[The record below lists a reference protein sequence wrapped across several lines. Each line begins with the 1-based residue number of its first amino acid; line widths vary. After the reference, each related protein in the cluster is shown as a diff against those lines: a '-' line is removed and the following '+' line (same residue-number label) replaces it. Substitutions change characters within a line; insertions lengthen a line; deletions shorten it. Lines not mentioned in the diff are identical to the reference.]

1 VTTPTTPPLVVIGS
15 GVAGASTAF
24 ALARRSA
31 SVTVTVIDAAR
42 GAEQHPPA
50 QRAAAHSPA
59 AAPVPAARP
68 PRRIIHEYLQVA

>member
-1 VTTPTTPPLVVIGS
+1 VTTPTTPPLVVIG

-31 SVTVTVIDAAR
+31 SVTVIDAAR

-59 AAPVPAARP
+59 AAPGPCGATTSAAHPPIPAGRMM
-68 PRRIIHEYLQVA
+68 